1 MTENLQIW
9 DFFCN
14 FVRFLGFLLKTKS
27 MSNSINC
34 INRATK
40 RIFVSILLGMAF
52 CLHTHAFT
60 VVLDPG
66 HGGDDPGAIGRI
78 SREKTLNLNA
88 ALQLGE
94 MIKEAYP
101 EVDVIYTRQT
111 DVFIPLR
118 VRADI
123 ANKNKA
129 DLFISIHANASD
141 NRNASGAET
150 FVLGTE
156 RMDDNLDIAMRE
168 NAVIKMEADYQSS
181 YEGFDPNSIDSY
193 IMFDLLQSDYMN
205 QSLQFAT
212 MVQKQFVDSLNRGDR
227 GVRQAAFLVL
237 LRTACPSVLIEMG
250 FISNQNEERFLASD
264 AGRLGIARAIFRAF
278 SQFYH
283 PGKAIPALASDT
295 IVLPAMPD
303 EPVVEQIKPAKPSVI
318 YKVQIF
324 STKAPIKNGDPTFKG
339 LKNCTYKKDGVWYKY
354 MYGECKTYEEAKKL
368 QQTIKKK
375 FPDCIVVA
383 FQGDEQIPVKRAI
396 ELQQKSKVK

>member
-1 MTENLQIW
+1 MYKMKRLIVTLISGLVM
-9 DFFCN
+9 C
-14 FVRFLGFLLKTKS
+14 LP
-27 MSNSINC
+27 MS
-34 INRATK
+34 
-40 RIFVSILLGMAF
+40 
-52 CLHTHAFT
+52 AFT
-60 VVLDPG
+60 VVIDAG

-78 SREKTLNLNA
+78 AREKTLNLNA
-88 ALQLGE
+88 ALQLGD

-101 EVDVIYTRQT
+101 EVNVIYTRST

-118 VRADI
+118 TRADI

-156 RMDDNLDIAMRE
+156 RMEDNLDIAMRE
-168 NAVIKMEADYQSS
+168 NSVIKLESDYQSS

-193 IMFDLLQSDYMN
+193 IMFDLMQSDYMN

-212 MVQKQFVDSLNRGDR
+212 MVQKQFVDSLKRGDR

-237 LRTACPSVLIEMG
+237 LRTACPSVLVEMG
-250 FISNQNEERFLASD
+250 FISNRDEERFLASEE
-264 AGRLGIARAIFRAF
+264 GKIGISRSIFRAF
-278 SQFYH
+278 SQFYR
-283 PGKAIPALASDT
+283 PGKAVPALRSDSILVPTTHEQLKEVAKQTNASIT
-295 IVLPAMPD
+295 
-303 EPVVEQIKPAKPSVI
+303 

-324 STKAPIKNGDPTFKG
+324 STKMQLKKGDPTFKG

-354 MYGECKTYEEAKKL
+354 MYGECKTYNEAKKL
-368 QQTIKKK
+368 QATVKQK
-375 FPDCIVVA
+375 FPDCVVVA

-396 ELQQKSKVK
+396 ELQK